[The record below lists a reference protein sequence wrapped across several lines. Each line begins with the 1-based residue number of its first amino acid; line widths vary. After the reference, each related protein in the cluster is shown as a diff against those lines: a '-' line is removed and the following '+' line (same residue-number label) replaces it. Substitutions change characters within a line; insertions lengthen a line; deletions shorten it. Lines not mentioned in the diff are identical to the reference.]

1 MFVFFV
7 SFVDYSVNFPS
18 QESTDE
24 DIPMC
29 IIGNKVDL
37 RAERPEGSCV
47 SAFHGEKL
55 AMVSLESQIYMG
67 RM

>member
-1 MFVFFV
+1 
-7 SFVDYSVNFPS
+7 
-18 QESTDE
+18 
-24 DIPMC
+24 MC

-55 AMVSLESQIYMG
+55 AMVSLESDLYGKHVITIMPILICCAL
-67 RM
+67 